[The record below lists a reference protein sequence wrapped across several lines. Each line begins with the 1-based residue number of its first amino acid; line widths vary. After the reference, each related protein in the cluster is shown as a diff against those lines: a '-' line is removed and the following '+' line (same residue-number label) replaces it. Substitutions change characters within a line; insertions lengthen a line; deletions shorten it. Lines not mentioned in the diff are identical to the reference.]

1 MNEKLQNL
9 YGSIFLII
17 MVPSILFIV
26 LIKIN
31 NISNIIYPNTTSLL
45 MFFGLLIY
53 GYILLKISNKTFT
66 GPTNVND
73 VTPNYAH
80 NGFKF

>member
-1 MNEKLQNL
+1 
-9 YGSIFLII
+9 
-17 MVPSILFIV
+17 
-26 LIKIN
+26 
-31 NISNIIYPNTTSLL
+31 

-80 NGFKF
+80 NGFKFWIVTLVIFMYISTIFPNFPKLFTMNFITFIMTSNIFGFLFV